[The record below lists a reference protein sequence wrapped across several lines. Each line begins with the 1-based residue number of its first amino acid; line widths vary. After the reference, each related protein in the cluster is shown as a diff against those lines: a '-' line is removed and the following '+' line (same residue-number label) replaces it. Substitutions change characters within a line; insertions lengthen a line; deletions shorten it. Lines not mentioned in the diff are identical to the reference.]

1 MKENDK
7 KKIMHERKNFAK
19 KKSFTASSLEKHS
32 CIDLPKCFTE
42 ILIMRTGE
50 QIGGKKTS
58 VVKNMPSFLASV
70 QSGCLF
76 KTTF

>member
-1 MKENDK
+1 MGGELSRST
-7 KKIMHERKNFAK
+7 KKIKKGKNLGK
-19 KKSFTASSLEKHS
+19 KLFTASSLEKNS
-32 CIDLPKCFTE
+32 CIDIPKYFTE
-42 ILIMRTGE
+42 ILVRCTIE
-50 QIGGKKTS
+50 QIRVNTS